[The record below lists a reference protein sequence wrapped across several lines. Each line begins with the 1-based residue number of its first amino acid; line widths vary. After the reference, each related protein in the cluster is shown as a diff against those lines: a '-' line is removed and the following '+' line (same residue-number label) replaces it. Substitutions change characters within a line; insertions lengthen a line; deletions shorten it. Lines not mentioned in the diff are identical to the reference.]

1 MSIKYDALKNPLDDT
16 KIKSMGKK
24 ESQEE
29 IQANRTSQ
37 WDYHDSTELI
47 EERSDNW
54 LNDDRFFNHDDE
66 DDLLL
71 GRGDDYCE
79 RNSDDFREDEDFED
93 YLDEEDLAE
102 I

>member
-1 MSIKYDALKNPLDDT
+1 MSTKLKALKNVAAQS
-16 KIKSMGKK
+16 KILGMGKNK
-24 ESQEE
+24 SQAE
-29 IQANRTSQ
+29 IQADRTSQ
-37 WDYHDSTELI
+37 WDRHDSTELI

-79 RNSDDFREDEDFED
+79 RNSDDFRDDEDFED
-93 YLDEEDLAE
+93 CLDPSELE